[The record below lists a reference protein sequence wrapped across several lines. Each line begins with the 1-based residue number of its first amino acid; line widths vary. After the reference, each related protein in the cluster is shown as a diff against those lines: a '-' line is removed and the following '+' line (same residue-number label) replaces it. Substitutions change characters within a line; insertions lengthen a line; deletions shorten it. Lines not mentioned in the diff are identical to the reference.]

1 MKFSYNW
8 FKEYLPKIPKPEKL
22 AEFLTL
28 HSFEVKEVIR
38 KGGDFVLDID
48 VLPNRGP
55 DCFSHIGIARECS
68 ALTNF
73 KFQISNSKLKEDK
86 NSKAKDFVKVEVK
99 NKEACPRYT
108 ARVVTDVKVDPSP
121 KWMQKRLRVC
131 GLRPINNIVDI
142 ANYVML
148 ETGQPLHAFNEE
160 KLSNKK
166 IVVRFAR
173 KGEKIITLDGEK
185 YDFDGN
191 ILVIADV
198 KKPVAIAGIKGGR
211 DPGIDKKTK
220 IVVIE
225 SANFNPQVIRR
236 GSQRLNLKTD
246 ASLRFEHGIDPNL
259 TEIAINRAS
268 YLIQKI
274 AGGKVAQG
282 IVDVYPKKVFPK
294 QIRLDLYYVWKL
306 LGVEISRNTVLN
318 ILKSLQI
325 KTKSEK
331 SNILVCEIPTFR
343 RDLVIPEDV
352 IEEIGRVAGYEKLPA
367 TFPQVSLI
375 PPKKNLERF
384 WEEIAKNSLKEAG
397 FSETY
402 NYSFIGEGLREIFGY
417 NKEKELIEIENPVSE
432 EYKYLRPSLIPN
444 LLKNTSLNLRNFDD
458 FGIFE
463 LGKIFFRNKKQIRE
477 KRMLTGL
484 IAKKGSQGS
493 EDFYKMKGVIDSLVT
508 KMGISNVWYDEW
520 KISPEESKISLWDL
534 KRAAEIKVDQ
544 KEIGFLGAISPKV
557 LSAMKI
563 KNPVFVFDLNF
574 DLLSQLAVEEH
585 EFRPLSRYPAAIR
598 DLAVLVPRAVKV
610 EEVLNL
616 IEQAGG
622 ILVRDVDLFD
632 MYEGEE
638 LPGGKKN
645 LAFRIVYQA
654 EDRTLESREIEKIH
668 QNIIKNLEKNINWE
682 VRK

>member
-8 FKEYLPKIPKPEKL
+8 LKEYLPKIPKPEKL

-343 RDLVIPEDV
+343 RDLVIPEDL

-367 TFPQVSLI
+367 IFPQVSLI
-375 PPKKNLERF
+375 PPKRNFERF

>member
-1 MKFSYNW
+1 M
-8 FKEYLPKIPKPEKL
+8 
-22 AEFLTL
+22 
-28 HSFEVKEVIR
+28 
-38 KGGDFVLDID
+38 
-48 VLPNRGP
+48 
-55 DCFSHIGIARECS
+55 GILRLQLS
-68 ALTNF
+68 
-73 KFQISNSKLKEDK
+73 LKEH
-86 NSKAKDFVKVEVK
+86 NLFQG
-99 NKEACPRYT
+99 T
-108 ARVVTDVKVDPSP
+108 
-121 KWMQKRLRVC
+121 
-131 GLRPINNIVDI
+131 
-142 ANYVML
+142 
-148 ETGQPLHAFNEE
+148 
-160 KLSNKK
+160 
-166 IVVRFAR
+166 FAR

-185 YDFDGN
+185 YNLDGT
-191 ILVIADV
+191 ILVIADM
-198 KKPVAIAGIKGGR
+198 KKPVAIAGIKGGK
-211 DPGIDKKTK
+211 DPEIDEKTK
-220 IVVIE
+220 IIVIE
-225 SANFNPQVIRR
+225 SANFNSRVIRLS
-236 GSQRLNLKTD
+236 SQKLGLKTD